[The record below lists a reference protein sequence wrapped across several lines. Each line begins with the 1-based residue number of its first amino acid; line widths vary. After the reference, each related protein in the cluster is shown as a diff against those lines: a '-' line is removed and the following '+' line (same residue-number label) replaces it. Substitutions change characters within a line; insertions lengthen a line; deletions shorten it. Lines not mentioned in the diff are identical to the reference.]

1 MSVREA
7 YQRLHDAFKTM
18 DEAGLRAAAAADVEF
33 SMPGMTVTGIDAYI
47 EMARVWWNAFPD
59 LSMSVRSVT
68 VDGDTVVEE
77 GVFSGTHTGAMPSPD
92 GQMIPPTGRR
102 VELAYADFFTVRDGV
117 VVTSDRLY
125 MDRLSML
132 EQLGLL
138 PAPGAAA
145 AAG

>member
-7 YQRLHDAFKTM
+7 YQRLHDAFKNK
-18 DEAGLRAAAAADVEF
+18 DEAGLRAAVAPGVRF
-33 SMPGMTVTGIDAYI
+33 LMPGMETTGVEAYI

-59 LSMSVRSVT
+59 MDMSVEGVY
-68 VDGDTVVEE
+68 VDGDTAVER
-77 GVFSGTHTGAMPSPD
+77 GLFNATHTGAMPSPD

-102 VELAYADFFTVRDGV
+102 VSLPYADVFTVGDGV
-117 VVTSDRLY
+117 VQVDALY

-132 EQLGLL
+132 EQLGLI

-145 AAG
+145 PAG